1 MHVVSVFKNS
11 FLRLQAGKYQCYMFQ
26 QGSLL
31 MQLLGPSP
39 VVTDPLLGTEVTPG
53 AGQAD
58 VLQGATFRH
67 NLLKIKEKY
76 QCLQLSWAATFYEWS
91 AFESKC
97 APFEF
102 IPYLCNFFF
111 EIL

>member
-1 MHVVSVFKNS
+1 
-11 FLRLQAGKYQCYMFQ
+11 
-26 QGSLL
+26 

-67 NLLKIKEKY
+67 NLLKMKEKY